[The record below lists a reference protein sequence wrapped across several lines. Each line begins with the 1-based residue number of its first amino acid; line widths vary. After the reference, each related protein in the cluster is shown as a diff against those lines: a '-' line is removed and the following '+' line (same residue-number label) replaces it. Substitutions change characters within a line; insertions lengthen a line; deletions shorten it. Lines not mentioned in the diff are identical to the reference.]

1 MSVRADAKRNHDKLL
16 QAAREVFR
24 ERGLEAPL
32 DEVARRAGVGAG
44 TLYRHFPTR
53 DDLLNALM
61 QAFID
66 RLDAAADAAIAV
78 DGSPRERLLSWVRGG
93 VAEVTYSKGA
103 AARLTAALG
112 DDESRIATKAAA
124 FAQASGRVVEAL
136 GADLRPGV
144 DGVQLARL
152 VGGLAMV
159 VDQGE
164 LDESAFAPL
173 ADVLVDGLLAPTVVG
188 S

>member
-1 MSVRADAKRNHDKLL
+1 MRADAQRNHDKLVA
-16 QAAREVFR
+16 AAREVFR

-61 QAFID
+61 QAFIG
-66 RLDAAADAAIAV
+66 RLDAAADAAIDL
-78 DGSPRERLLSWVRGG
+78 DGTARERLLCWVRGCVG
-93 VAEVTYSKGA
+93 EVSYSKGA
-103 AARLTAALG
+103 AAKLTAALG
-112 DDESRIATKAAA
+112 DDQSRIATKATA
-124 FAQASGRVVEAL
+124 FAAASGRVAAAL
-136 GADLRPGV
+136 KADLRPGI
-144 DGVQLARL
+144 DGLQLARL

-159 VDQGE
+159 ADQGG
-164 LDESAFAPL
+164 LDESALAPL
-173 ADVLVDGLLAPTVVG
+173 ADVLVDGLLAPTVVR